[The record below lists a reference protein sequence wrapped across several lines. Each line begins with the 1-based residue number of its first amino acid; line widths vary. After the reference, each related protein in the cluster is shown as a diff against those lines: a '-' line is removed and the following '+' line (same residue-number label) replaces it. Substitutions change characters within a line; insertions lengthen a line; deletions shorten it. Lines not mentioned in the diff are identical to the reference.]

1 VEWWQIGLII
11 LAFIGAGI
19 LIGVLVSYLF
29 ERFVRKPEAATA
41 AEEQRKSTAGV
52 LVSYLFGR
60 FVKKP
65 EATPAARARKEAK
78 LAAKVMAKREAEE
91 AGRAREA
98 EARARK
104 EAKLAAKEIAKREA
118 EEAGRAREA
127 EARARKEAKL
137 AAKEIAKREA
147 EEAKVMAK
155 REAEE
160 AKGAREAEAMA
171 KKEEELAAKVMAKRE
186 TEEAKVTA
194 KVEAE
199 EAEGAK
205 EAVVEEQL
213 KFTAAS
219 LLAEVENNHR
229 IATEPLT
236 DKLLPFQSDA
246 WGAHQYE
253 VNKLP
258 TNLRDD
264 LEQVYT
270 DISMANSIVWVSTEF
285 NRRTQ
290 SLDTHYRQLCTSIAE
305 RLDRIKPLI
314 ERLGK

>member
-1 VEWWQIGLII
+1 MEWWQIGLII

-19 LIGVLVSYLF
+19 LSGVLVSYLF

-60 FVKKP
+60 FVRKP
-65 EATPAARARKEAK
+65 EVTPAARARKEEE

-91 AGRAREA
+91 ARRAREA
-98 EARARK
+98 EAS
-104 EAKLAAKEIAKREA
+104 
-118 EEAGRAREA
+118 
-127 EARARKEAKL
+127 ARKEAKL

-160 AKGAREAEAMA
+160 AKGAREAEARA
-171 KKEEELAAKVMAKRE
+171 KKEEELAAKVMAKR
-186 TEEAKVTA
+186 
-194 KVEAE
+194 EAE

-219 LLAEVENNHR
+219 LFAEVENNHR

-236 DKLLPFQSDA
+236 DKLRPFLSDA

-290 SLDTHYRQLCTSIAE
+290 SLDMHYRQLCTSIAE

>member
-1 VEWWQIGLII
+1 MEWWQIGLII

-19 LIGVLVSYLF
+19 LSGVLVSYLF

-60 FVKKP
+60 FVRKP
-65 EATPAARARKEAK
+65 EVTPAARARKEEE

-91 AGRAREA
+91 AR
-98 EARARK
+98 RARK
-104 EAKLAAKEIAKREA
+104 
-118 EEAGRAREA
+118 A
-127 EARARKEAKL
+127 EASARKEAKL

-160 AKGAREAEAMA
+160 AKGAREAETRA

-219 LLAEVENNHR
+219 LFAEVENNHR

-290 SLDTHYRQLCTSIAE
+290 SLDMHYRQLCTSIAE

>member
-1 VEWWQIGLII
+1 MEWWQIGLII

-60 FVKKP
+60 FVRKP
-65 EATPAARARKEAK
+65 EVTPAARARKE
-78 LAAKVMAKREAEE
+78 EE
-91 AGRAREA
+91 
-98 EARARK
+98 
-104 EAKLAAKEIAKREA
+104 LAAKEIAKVMAKREA

-160 AKGAREAEAMA
+160 AKGAREAEARA

-219 LLAEVENNHR
+219 LFAEVENNHR

-290 SLDTHYRQLCTSIAE
+290 SLDMHYRQLCTSIAE

>member
-19 LIGVLVSYLF
+19 LSGVLVSYLF

-60 FVKKP
+60 FVRKP
-65 EATPAARARKEAK
+65 EVTPAARARKE
-78 LAAKVMAKREAEE
+78 EE
-91 AGRAREA
+91 
-98 EARARK
+98 
-104 EAKLAAKEIAKREA
+104 LAAKEIAKVMAKREA

-155 REAEE
+155 RE
-160 AKGAREAEAMA
+160 
-171 KKEEELAAKVMAKRE
+171 

-219 LLAEVENNHR
+219 LFAEVENNHR

-290 SLDTHYRQLCTSIAE
+290 SLDMHYRQLCTSIAE

>member
-19 LIGVLVSYLF
+19 LSGVLVSYLF

-60 FVKKP
+60 FVRKP
-65 EATPAARARKEAK
+65 EVTPAARARKEEE

-91 AGRAREA
+91 AR
-98 EARARK
+98 RARK
-104 EAKLAAKEIAKREA
+104 
-118 EEAGRAREA
+118 A
-127 EARARKEAKL
+127 EASARKEAKL

-160 AKGAREAEAMA
+160 AKGAREAETRA

-219 LLAEVENNHR
+219 LFAEVENNHR

-290 SLDTHYRQLCTSIAE
+290 SLDMHYRQLCTSIAE

>member
-1 VEWWQIGLII
+1 MEWWQIGLII

-60 FVKKP
+60 FVRKP
-65 EATPAARARKEAK
+65 EVTPAARARKEEE

-91 AGRAREA
+91 ARRAREA
-98 EARARK
+98 EAS
-104 EAKLAAKEIAKREA
+104 
-118 EEAGRAREA
+118 
-127 EARARKEAKL
+127 ARKEAKL

-160 AKGAREAEAMA
+160 AKGAREAEARA
-171 KKEEELAAKVMAKRE
+171 KKEEELAAKVM
-186 TEEAKVTA
+186 A

-219 LLAEVENNHR
+219 LFAEVENNHR

-290 SLDTHYRQLCTSIAE
+290 SLDMHYRQLCTSIAE

>member
-1 VEWWQIGLII
+1 MEWWQIGLII

-78 LAAKVMAKREAEE
+78 LAAKVM
-91 AGRAREA
+91 
-98 EARARK
+98 
-104 EAKLAAKEIAKREA
+104 AKREA

>member
-1 VEWWQIGLII
+1 MEWWQIGLII

-19 LIGVLVSYLF
+19 LSGVLVSYLF

-60 FVKKP
+60 FVRKP
-65 EATPAARARKEAK
+65 EVTPAARARKEEE

-91 AGRAREA
+91 ARRAREA
-98 EARARK
+98 EAS
-104 EAKLAAKEIAKREA
+104 
-118 EEAGRAREA
+118 
-127 EARARKEAKL
+127 ARKEAKL

-160 AKGAREAEAMA
+160 AKGAREAEARA

-219 LLAEVENNHR
+219 LFAEVENNHR

-290 SLDTHYRQLCTSIAE
+290 SLDMHYRQLCTSIAE

>member
-1 VEWWQIGLII
+1 MEWWQIGLII

-60 FVKKP
+60 FVRKP
-65 EATPAARARKEAK
+65 EVTPAARARKEEE

-91 AGRAREA
+91 ARRAREA
-98 EARARK
+98 EAS
-104 EAKLAAKEIAKREA
+104 
-118 EEAGRAREA
+118 
-127 EARARKEAKL
+127 ARKEAKL

-160 AKGAREAEAMA
+160 AKGAREAEARA
-171 KKEEELAAKVMAKRE
+171 RKEEELAAKVMAKRE

-219 LLAEVENNHR
+219 LFAEVENNHR

-290 SLDTHYRQLCTSIAE
+290 SLDMHYRQLCTSIAE

>member
-1 VEWWQIGLII
+1 MEWWQIGLII

-19 LIGVLVSYLF
+19 LSGVLVSYLF

-60 FVKKP
+60 FVRKP
-65 EATPAARARKEAK
+65 EVTPAARARKE
-78 LAAKVMAKREAEE
+78 EE
-91 AGRAREA
+91 
-98 EARARK
+98 
-104 EAKLAAKEIAKREA
+104 LAAKEIAKVMAKREA

-160 AKGAREAEAMA
+160 AKGAREAEARA

-186 TEEAKVTA
+186 TEEA
-194 KVEAE
+194 
-199 EAEGAK
+199 EGVR

-219 LLAEVENNHR
+219 LFAEVKNNYR

-290 SLDTHYRQLCTSIAE
+290 SLDMHYRQLCTSIAE